1 VAILVLILLGAI
13 FGWMASILTRTEEPR
28 DVLQQVGL
36 GIAATL
42 LVGLLVNSGTFLGG
56 LTLLA
61 LGAGLLA
68 GILSLAAYH
77 LVIRPRLK
85 A

>member
-1 VAILVLILLGAI
+1 MALLVLILLGAI
-13 FGWMASILTRTEEPR
+13 FGWMASIITRTEEPR
-28 DVLQQVGL
+28 DVLHQVGL
-36 GIAATL
+36 GIAATM

-56 LTLLA
+56 LTLFA

-68 GILSLAAYH
+68 GIVSLAAYH
-77 LVIRPRLK
+77 LVVRPRLK